1 MSIALTV
8 TVRPSRYLLVAMT
21 ILCGLALLVA
31 FLAWEADPQ
40 QYSLGSRIGLAISCV
55 VMSMTAF
62 WQFFFQRKAW
72 TIDISGNG
80 KIQIQEHAPT
90 STSNSAGKGAG
101 IEVQL
106 LARSTLWPL
115 ALFLHFSDHSQRTT
129 SIVVLRD
136 SLDPEGFRALA
147 VACHWLGERRSKEQ
161 T

>member
-1 MSIALTV
+1 M
-8 TVRPSRYLLVAMT
+8 LVAMS

-31 FLAWEADPQ
+31 FLALTADSQ
-40 QYSLGSRIGLAISCV
+40 QYSLGLRISVAISCV
-55 VMSMTAF
+55 VMSIAAF

-72 TIDISGNG
+72 TIDISANG
-80 KIQIQEHAPT
+80 KIQLQEHAPT
-90 STSNSAGKGAG
+90 STSNSAGKASG

-115 ALFLHFSDHSQRTT
+115 ALFLHFSDDSQSTT

-136 SLDPEGFRALA
+136 SLDPGGFRALA
-147 VACHWLGERRSKEQ
+147 VACHWLGERRIKEQ